1 MNASASPFR
10 FFNVRAWWQSLP
22 QHRQDR
28 LASFGPLLSVL
39 LFGLMVVVSMSYLRS
54 RETAVVRQALRN
66 DGDYA
71 HQFFSARLSRQREA
85 LQYAAHQLAA
95 APTDDAYAFEQAAK
109 HAGAGLP
116 ELTGLLWLDA
126 TGRILASAPPLAAPA
141 AVTGQPAARSL
152 SMAEAELLARARQGV
167 QASKAQ
173 PGSPPAF
180 YDIMA
185 PTQSLSADAMLG
197 LMVPVSSVPPAS
209 PTPTSAHAPASKR
222 LQGFLYARY
231 SLPSVLYY
239 GMPADIYPRYAV
251 TLLRPAAHAPATA
264 ATRLRQGLHETGGW
278 LQPGHTAYTLPLTTE
293 GLTLRLQTH
302 HASAG
307 LRKRM
312 LLLVLALSG
321 VTGWTLIANWR
332 YLRRRQR
339 EQQALQAETNFR
351 RAMENS
357 IQTGM
362 RALDLQGRIT
372 YVNASFCQMT
382 GLSEAELVGQAPP
395 FSFWPAEEV
404 ERNTHILQEVF
415 SNMATRGGYEVRIRH
430 KDGHVFDARTY
441 ITPLIGANGQ
451 QTGWMSA
458 MTDITEPKRI
468 RRELAASQ
476 ERFARVL
483 DAIDT
488 AVSVAPLGAKELLFA
503 NRFYRQWFGEDNAHA
518 HMHILEQ
525 AASQPQEALHL
536 HPPGALPSN
545 GSNNAEIYLEQTQR
559 WVEVRSRYVEW
570 TDGRLAQLVVAT
582 DITAR
587 RLAEARSA
595 EHEQQAHAAS
605 RLVTMGEMASSVA
618 HELNQPLTAIHN
630 YCSGMR
636 DRLASGNIEPH
647 QLLAAL
653 EKTAHQAQRAG
664 QIIQRIREFVKR
676 SAPNYRW
683 VDVQHMVE
691 DAVDL
696 AEIEMRRR
704 QVRLIR
710 LIADGLPEV
719 MADRILIE
727 QVLVNLMKNAAEAID
742 NANMPVERREVRLEV
757 GKTRIDGKEVIQ
769 FTLCDR
775 GQGLSED
782 VLSHLFEAFF
792 TTKAEGLG
800 IGLNLCRSI
809 VESHQGRL
817 HAENLYN
824 VDKPQEVV
832 GCCFSFWLPVQPLAP
847 ESPDALDASSPS
859 GTHQTQHAP
868 NTSKPGS

>member
-1 MNASASPFR
+1 MNATASRPR
-10 FFNVRAWWQSLP
+10 FFNLFAWWRSLP
-22 QHRQDR
+22 EHRQDR
-28 LASFGPLLSVL
+28 LASFIPLLSVL
-39 LFGLMVVVSMSYLRS
+39 LFGLAVLAAMNYLRGQE
-54 RETAVVRQALRN
+54 RTAVRQALRH

-85 LQYAAHQLAA
+85 LQQAAQQLAR
-95 APTDDAYAFEQAAK
+95 TTRDDAPAFEQAAK
-109 HAGAGLP
+109 HAAAGLA
-116 ELTGLLWLDA
+116 EFTGLLWLDEM
-126 TGRILASAPPLAAPA
+126 GRIIASAPPLAAPA
-141 AVTGQPAARSL
+141 AVTGQQAARTL
-152 SMAEAELLARARQGV
+152 SMAEAELLARARREQGPV
-167 QASKAQ
+167 
-173 PGSPPAF
+173 
-180 YDIMA
+180 YEILA
-185 PTQSLSADAMLG
+185 PTQNLTADATLG
-197 LMVPVSSVPPAS
+197 LMLPVPLPKQA
-209 PTPTSAHAPASKR
+209 PTPGSTAK
-222 LQGFLYARY
+222 GFLYARY

-239 GMPADIYPRYAV
+239 GMPAAIYPRYAV
-251 TLLRPAAHAPATA
+251 TLLRPAPDAGPASA
-264 ATRLRQGLHETGGW
+264 QQGLYESGGW
-278 LQPGHTAYTLPLTTE
+278 LHPGQTAYNLPLPGE
-293 GLTLRLQTH
+293 GLMLRLQTH
-302 HASAG
+302 HAHAG
-307 LRKRM
+307 QRKRM

-321 VTGWTLIANWR
+321 FTGWTLIANWR

-339 EQQALQAETNFR
+339 AQQVLQAETNFR

-382 GLSEAELVGQAPP
+382 GLSEAELVGQTPP
-395 FSFWPAEEV
+395 FSFWPDEEV
-404 ERNTHILQEVF
+404 ARNTHILQEAF
-415 SNMATRGGYEVRIRH
+415 GKMATRGGYEVRIRH

-441 ITPLIGANGQ
+441 ITPLIGAGGQ
-451 QTGWMSA
+451 HTGWMSA
-458 MTDITEPKRI
+458 MTDITEPKRV

-503 NRFYRQWFGEDNAHA
+503 NRFYRQWFGDDSARA

-536 HPPGALPSN
+536 LPPGALPSN
-545 GSNNAEIYLEQTQR
+545 GGNNAEIYLEQTQR
-559 WVEVRSRYVEW
+559 WVEVRSRYLEW

-636 DRLASGNIEPH
+636 DRLANGSIEPH
-647 QLLAAL
+647 ELLAAL
-653 EKTAHQAQRAG
+653 EKTARQAQRAG

-710 LIADGLPEV
+710 SIADGLPEI

-742 NANMPVERREVRLEV
+742 NAAMPVERREVRLEV
-757 GKTRIDGKEVIQ
+757 GKTRVEGKEAIQ
-769 FTLCDR
+769 FALCDR
-775 GQGLSED
+775 GPGLSAD
-782 VLSHLFEAFF
+782 VLANLFEAFF

-817 HAENLYN
+817 QAENLYN
-824 VDKPQEVV
+824 ANDPQDVL
-832 GCCFSFWLPVQPLAP
+832 GCCFSFWLPVQALA
-847 ESPDALDASSPS
+847 SDR
-859 GTHQTQHAP
+859 
-868 NTSKPGS
+868 PGA

>member
-1 MNASASPFR
+1 MNAPASPTR
-10 FFNVRAWWQSLP
+10 FFNVRAWWHSLP
-22 QHRQDR
+22 EHRQDR
-28 LASFGPLLSVL
+28 LVSFGPLLSVL
-39 LFGLMVVVSMSYLRS
+39 LFGLVVVVSMSYLRT
-54 RETAVVRQALRN
+54 REIAAVRQALRN
-66 DGDYA
+66 DGEYA

-85 LQYAAHQLAA
+85 LQHAAQQLAA
-95 APTDDAYAFEQAAK
+95 APASDAHAFEQAAR

-116 ELTGLLWLDA
+116 ELTGLLWLDEA
-126 TGRILASAPPLAAPA
+126 GRIIASAPPLAAPA

-152 SMAEAELLARARQGV
+152 SMVESELLARARQSL
-167 QASKAQ
+167 APHPTQ
-173 PGSPPAF
+173 PV

-185 PTQSLSADAMLG
+185 STQSLSADAMLG
-197 LMVPVSSVPPAS
+197 LMVPVQA
-209 PTPTSAHAPASKR
+209 PTPGSTPK
-222 LQGFLYARY
+222 GFLYARY

-251 TLLRPAAHAPATA
+251 RLLRPAPGSLTA
-264 ATRLRQGLHETGGW
+264 AITRQGLYESGSW
-278 LQPGHTAYTLPLTTE
+278 LRPGHTAYTLPLPAE
-293 GLTLRLQTH
+293 GLALRLQTH

-307 LRKRM
+307 LRNRM

-321 VTGWTLIANWR
+321 FTGWTLIANWR

-339 EQQALQAETNFR
+339 AQQVLQAETSFR
-351 RAMENS
+351 RAMEDS
-357 IQTGM
+357 LQTGM

-382 GLSEAELVGQAPP
+382 GLSEAELVGQTPP

-404 ERNTHILQEVF
+404 ERNTHILQEAF
-415 SNMATRGGYEVRIRH
+415 SNMAMRGGYEVRIRH

-441 ITPLIGANGQ
+441 ITPLIGAGGQ
-451 QTGWMSA
+451 HTGWMSA

-503 NRFYRQWFGEDNAHA
+503 NHFYRQWFGDDNARA

-525 AASQPQEALHL
+525 AASQPQESMRLL
-536 HPPGALPSN
+536 PPGALPSN
-545 GSNNAEIYLEQTQR
+545 GGNNAEIFLEQTQR
-559 WVEVRSRYVEW
+559 WVEVRSRYLEW

-636 DRLASGNIEPH
+636 SRLANNSIEPH
-647 QLLAAL
+647 ELLGAL
-653 EKTAHQAQRAG
+653 EKTARQAQRAG

-710 LIADGLPEV
+710 SIADGLPEI

-742 NANMPVERREVRLEV
+742 NAQMPVERREVRLEV
-757 GKTRIDGKEVIQ
+757 GKTHVDGKEVIR
-769 FTLCDR
+769 FALCDR
-775 GQGLSED
+775 GPGLSKD
-782 VLSHLFEAFF
+782 VLSNLFEAFF

-824 VDKPQEVV
+824 SSKPQEVV
-832 GCCFSFWLPVQPLAP
+832 GCCFSFWLPAQPLVAEP
-847 ESPDALDASSPS
+847 PDVQDSHDEQGA
-859 GTHQTQHAP
+859 
-868 NTSKPGS
+868 

>member
-1 MNASASPFR
+1 MNAPTSPSR
-10 FFNVRAWWQSLP
+10 FFSVRAWWHSLP
-22 QHRQDR
+22 EHRQDR

-39 LFGLMVVVSMSYLRS
+39 LFGLVVVVAMSYLRT
-54 RETAVVRQALRN
+54 REIAAVRQALRN
-66 DGDYA
+66 DGEYA

-85 LQYAAHQLAA
+85 LQHAAQQLAA
-95 APTDDAYAFEQAAK
+95 APSNDAKAFEQAAR

-116 ELTGLLWLDA
+116 ELTGLLWLDEG
-126 TGRILASAPPLAAPA
+126 GRIIASAPPLAAPA
-141 AVTGQPAARSL
+141 AVTGLPAARSL
-152 SMAEAELLARARQGV
+152 SMAESELLTRARQSLATS
-167 QASKAQ
+167 QAQ
-173 PGSPPAF
+173 PV

-185 PTQSLSADAMLG
+185 STQSLSSDAMLG
-197 LMVPVSSVPPAS
+197 LMVPVQA
-209 PTPTSAHAPASKR
+209 PTLGSTPKS
-222 LQGFLYARY
+222 FLYARY

-251 TLLRPAAHAPATA
+251 TLLRPGAAPALSA
-264 ATRLRQGLHETGGW
+264 RQGLHESGSW
-278 LQPGHTAYTLPLTTE
+278 LHPGHTAYNLPLPTE

-307 LRKRM
+307 LRNRM

-321 VTGWTLIANWR
+321 FTGWTLIANWR

-339 EQQALQAETNFR
+339 AQQALQAETSFR
-351 RAMENS
+351 RAMEDS
-357 IQTGM
+357 LQTGM

-382 GLSEAELVGQAPP
+382 GLSEAELVGQTPP

-404 ERNTHILQEVF
+404 ERNTHILQEAF
-415 SNMATRGGYEVRIRH
+415 SNMAMRGGYEVRIRH

-441 ITPLIGANGQ
+441 ITPLIGAGGQ
-451 QTGWMSA
+451 HTGWMSA

-503 NRFYRQWFGEDNAHA
+503 NHFYRQWFGDDSARA

-525 AASQPQEALHL
+525 ATSQPQESMRLL
-536 HPPGALPSN
+536 PPGALPSN
-545 GSNNAEIYLEQTQR
+545 GGNNAEIHLEQTQR
-559 WVEVRSRYVEW
+559 WVEVRSRYLEW

-587 RLAEARSA
+587 HLAEARSA

-636 DRLASGNIEPH
+636 DRLAKGSIEP
-647 QLLAAL
+647 QALLAAL

-676 SAPNYRW
+676 SAPNYRR
-683 VDVQHMVE
+683 VDVLHMVE

-710 LIADGLPEV
+710 SIADGLPEI

-742 NANMPVERREVRLEV
+742 NAGMPVERREVRLEV
-757 GKTRIDGKEVIQ
+757 GKTSVDGKEVIQ
-769 FTLCDR
+769 FALCDR
-775 GQGLSED
+775 GPGLSKD
-782 VLSHLFEAFF
+782 VLNNLFEAFF

-824 VDKPQEVV
+824 SSNPQEVV
-832 GCCFSFWLPVQPLAP
+832 GCCFSFWLLAQPLVP
-847 ESPDALDASSPS
+847 EQPDVQDPHDVQGA
-859 GTHQTQHAP
+859 
-868 NTSKPGS
+868 